1 MSEDS
6 TVGRVSLSGSSILV
20 FSVSQWRD
28 RYWASARKF
37 VATQKYE
44 GPTKS
49 GLMLNKNLLSELVTT
64 LARLE
69 KTFPTQEESEFKTI
83 PKNETEYIHI
93 RIVPDEDSGGL
104 PWVDIREFIDTPRY
118 QGPTKR
124 GIRFRW
130 NLLPEVLVCL
140 RQQAKV
146 IDENEKNE
154 LSLFDPGSFVPK
166 EKPEEKSKSNDTL
179 SLSGLLGE
187 DLKQFPED
195 FLHGSAGKGTR
206 MQLHEAPLRLEQ
218 ESTGSY
224 QLRTEDGV
232 FYKVRNPA
240 EANFLIYAQMRGHHE
255 VSLPMEMIHI
265 FRTVKAYENYL
276 RSLRSRLFAKL
287 LKKAH
292 QETVASYETDKL
304 FHSLGLPKLDT

>member
-20 FSVSQWRD
+20 FSVSQWRG
-28 RYWASARKF
+28 RYWASVRKF

-49 GLMLNKNLLSELVTT
+49 GLMFNKNLLCELVTT

-83 PKNETEYIHI
+83 PKNETEYIHT

-130 NLLPEVLVCL
+130 NLLPEVLACL

-154 LSLFDPGSFVPK
+154 PSLFDPGSFVPK
-166 EKPEEKSKSNDTL
+166 EKPEERSESNDTL

-195 FLHGSAGKGTR
+195 FLDSSTGKGTR
-206 MQLHEAPLRLEQ
+206 MKLPEAPLRLEQ

-232 FYKVRNPA
+232 FFKVRNPA
-240 EANFLIYAQMRGHHE
+240 EANFLIYAQLRGHRE

-287 LKKAH
+287 LKKVC

>member
-1 MSEDS
+1 
-6 TVGRVSLSGSSILV
+6 
-20 FSVSQWRD
+20 
-28 RYWASARKF
+28 
-37 VATQKYE
+37 
-44 GPTKS
+44 
-49 GLMLNKNLLSELVTT
+49 MLRELVAT

-69 KTFPTQEESEFKTI
+69 KTIPPQEESEFKTI
-83 PKNETEYIHI
+83 PKNETENIQI
-93 RIVPDEDSGGL
+93 RIVPDEDSGIL
-104 PWVDIREFIDTPRY
+104 PCVDIREFVDTSRY

-130 NLLPEVLVCL
+130 NLLPEVLACF
-140 RQQAKV
+140 QEQAK
-146 IDENEKNE
+146 IMDENEQNE
-154 LSLFDPGSFVPK
+154 PSLFHPGSFVPK
-166 EKPEEKSKSNDTL
+166 EKPDEKPEPNDTL

-195 FLHGSAGKGTR
+195 FLDSSAGKGTR
-206 MQLHEAPLRLEQ
+206 MKLPEAPLRLEQ
-218 ESTGSY
+218 ESTGSH

-240 EANFLIYAQMRGHHE
+240 EANFLIYAQMRGHRE

-304 FHSLGLPKLDT
+304 LHSLGLPKLDT